1 MECCQNYVELPCII
15 IIIMYNIIIYFVF
28 FLDSFD
34 YFYGVGGSSGVNI
47 GEIDRTNIAWDTDRN
62 IRFRN
67 PNGNA
72 NITVE
77 DLRGT
82 IRPPNWPLPLN
93 NITGG
98 LTNESLI
105 VWFRISAFPLFR
117 KLYGRLVIDDEQPG
131 QTELPAGS
139 YALNI
144 TYSILYHVPAI
155 FSFSLPPS
163 LSLSLSLWVP
173 PSPSISPS
181 CPLSPHLSPLSSI
194 THFFFSLTNNP
205 SDYPVSAFN
214 GQKSIVLAEVS
225 ILGGRNLFLGIAYIV
240 VGGFLIIA
248 AVVLLIVHFVF
259 SKWYD
264 PIVLSSDFMWFC
276 SVLCRC
282 RRTSNKNFLDRKYWD
297 RWRV

>member
-1 MECCQNYVELPCII
+1 
-15 IIIMYNIIIYFVF
+15 MYNIIIYFVF

-67 PNGNA
+67 PNGNV

-131 QTELPAGS
+131 QTELPAGNYS
-139 YALNI
+139 LNI
-144 TYSILYHVPAI
+144 TYSILYQHLI
-155 FSFSLPPS
+155 
-163 LSLSLSLWVP
+163 LSLS
-173 PSPSISPS
+173 PS
-181 CPLSPHLSPLSSI
+181 CSLSPHLSPFSSI

-225 ILGGRNLFLGIAYIV
+225 TLGGRNLFLGIAYIV

-264 PIVLSSDFMWFC
+264 PIVLSSDFM
-276 SVLCRC
+276 
-282 RRTSNKNFLDRKYWD
+282 
-297 RWRV
+297 